1 MGEVKAELLAAL
13 ERAPAAGVPRAH
25 TLVDPGI
32 GFSKDAAHS
41 LETLRRLPELAALD
55 RPLLVGPSRKSFIG
69 RVLDLPVERRLLGTA
84 GAVAACVMLGRARGA
99 RPRRARDG
107 RGGAGLRRDPRR
119 RRAEGRVI
127 AERLAAFFSGTE
139 FGWWDLL
146 DILIVAFLVYELLR
160 FLRGTHAVQIALG
173 GVVLVLLYW
182 ASILFNLQTV
192 NWLLRTFLPFLVFG
206 IIVVFQAEIRKGLAH
221 LGRAPFL
228 GGAARRRQEEVVDE
242 IVLAA
247 TRLASEHTGA
257 IVALEREMGL
267 RSYIETG
274 IALDAVV
281 TYDLLVSIFHPATPL
296 HDGAVVIQGNRVAA
310 AACFLPLTVHP
321 ELSRTL
327 GSRHRAA
334 IGLSEDTD
342 AVAIVVSEE
351 TGTISLVEGGRIRRG
366 LDGPALQAGACWR
379 RSGSARPRGRAAAAG
394 RRPRPSGEALGSR
407 HRAAAREPRARG
419 GAVVRDRRAARRR
432 SAAWR
437 SRSSCGT
444 CRATSSSR
452 ATPSTPSTCG
462 CAPRPAS
469 STASRPASCSPRSTS
484 PAPPRAS
491 ASCSSRPQHV
501 QVPFG
506 FRVVKITPSLL
517 TLNLERTRAQ
527 VRSRCARA

>member
-1 MGEVKAELLAAL
+1 M
-13 ERAPAAGVPRAH
+13 
-25 TLVDPGI
+25 
-32 GFSKDAAHS
+32 
-41 LETLRRLPELAALD
+41 
-55 RPLLVGPSRKSFIG
+55 
-69 RVLDLPVERRLLGTA
+69 
-84 GAVAACVMLGRARGA
+84 
-99 RPRRARDG
+99 
-107 RGGAGLRRDPRR
+107 
-119 RRAEGRVI
+119 I
-127 AERLAAFFSGTE
+127 AERLAAFFTRHRVRAGGTS
-139 FGWWDLL
+139 L

-247 TRLASEHTGA
+247 TRLASERTGA
-257 IVALEREMGL
+257 ILALEREMGL

-351 TGTISLVEGGRIRRG
+351 TGIDLAGRGRPHPARARR
-366 LDGPALQAGACWR
+366 P
-379 RSGSARPRGRAAAAG
+379 RAAAGAARLARARGGRRAAAGAG
-394 RRPRPSGEALGSR
+394 RPPRAEGAAVKPLR
-407 HRAAAREPRARG
+407 RRRVAAAREPRARG
-419 GAVVRDRRAARRR
+419 GPVVRDRGQADRRARRGGAGRAPERAARPRAHRR
-432 SAAWR
+432 PGER
-437 SRSSCGT
+437 RR
-444 CRATSSSR
+444 RAR
-452 ATPSTPSTCG
+452 ARL
-462 CAPRPAS
+462 ARAS

-484 PAPPRAS
+484 PGPPRAS
-491 ASCSSRPQHV
+491 ASSSSRP
-501 QVPFG
+501 
-506 FRVVKITPSLL
+506 T
-517 TLNLERTRAQ
+517 
-527 VRSRCARA
+527 

>member
-1 MGEVKAELLAAL
+1 ML
-13 ERAPAAGVPRAH
+13 ER
-25 TLVDPGI
+25 LQ
-32 GFSKDAAHS
+32 
-41 LETLRRLPELAALD
+41 
-55 RPLLVGPSRKSFIG
+55 
-69 RVLDLPVERRLLGTA
+69 
-84 GAVAACVMLGRARGA
+84 
-99 RPRRARDG
+99 
-107 RGGAGLRRDPRR
+107 
-119 RRAEGRVI
+119 
-127 AERLAAFFSGTE
+127 AFFAGTE
-139 FGWWDLL
+139 LGWWDVL
-146 DILIVAFLVYELLR
+146 DILIVAFIVYELLR

-247 TRLASEHTGA
+247 TRLASERTGA

-351 TGTISLVEGGRIRRG
+351 TGTISIVEDGRIRRG
-366 LDGPALQAGACWR
+366 LDGPALRQALL
-379 RSGSARPRGRAAAAG
+379 GSLGLHEAEK
-394 RRPRPSGEALGSR
+394 PRPEPMPAGEGQR
-407 HRAAAREPRARG
+407 
-419 GAVVRDRRAARRR
+419 
-432 SAAWR
+432 
-437 SRSSCGT
+437 
-444 CRATSSSR
+444 
-452 ATPSTPSTCG
+452 
-462 CAPRPAS
+462 
-469 STASRPASCSPRSTS
+469 
-484 PAPPRAS
+484 
-491 ASCSSRPQHV
+491 
-501 QVPFG
+501 
-506 FRVVKITPSLL
+506 
-517 TLNLERTRAQ
+517 
-527 VRSRCARA
+527 